1 MEPKTARHDVPTT
14 IDAESLERAARF
26 RRAAADGSLVRE
38 SFGAEEL
45 QRFIEPERQ
54 KRSG

>member
-1 MEPKTARHDVPTT
+1 MEPRTVRHDVPTT
-14 IDAESLERAARF
+14 IDPESLERAERF

-45 QRFIEPERQ
+45 RRFIEEERQ
-54 KRSG
+54 KRNR

>member
-1 MEPKTARHDVPTT
+1 MEPRTVPHGVPTT
-14 IDAESLERAARF
+14 IDPESLERAARF

-45 QRFIEPERQ
+45 RRLIEQERQ